1 MSDLKQLHRIIEGA
15 LFASSEPL
23 SIERIAALFAEEAE
37 KPDKKD
43 IRQALQDLIQD
54 YAERG
59 VELKELASGYQFQ
72 VKADLAK
79 WIKRLW
85 EERPPRYSRALLETL
100 VLVAYRQPI
109 TRGEIEEVRGVTVS
123 TNIMKTLLDRE
134 WIKVVGHRDVP
145 GKPGLYATTKAFL
158 DYFGLK
164 SLEDLPPLAEVRD
177 LDKAGEKL
185 QEHLDAAVE
194 SVIAEE
200 NLIVTNTVQD
210 EAVENDVVNDVVN
223 DIVSDKLLA
232 DKMQQ
237 QDDVDDFGTSD
248 LLSMYSEAEESFGQ
262 ASEDIVE

>member
-15 LFASSEPL
+15 LFASNEPL
-23 SIERIAALFAEEAE
+23 SVERIVALFANEAE
-37 KPDKKD
+37 RPDKKE
-43 IRQALQDLIQD
+43 IRQALQDLIEN
-54 YAERG
+54 YAEHG

-123 TNIMKTLLDRE
+123 TSIMKTLLERE
-134 WIKVVGHRDVP
+134 WVKVVGHRDVP

-185 QEHLDAAVE
+185 QEQLDAAVE
-194 SVIAEE
+194 NVIAEE
-200 NLIVTNTVQD
+200 NLIAANAVQD
-210 EAVENDVVNDVVN
+210 DVVEDVIN
-223 DIVSDKLLA
+223 NAASDEMIA
-232 DKMQQ
+232 DET
-237 QDDVDDFGTSD
+237 QDDVDVLTDD
-248 LLSMYSEAEESFGQ
+248 LLNMYSEAEESFGQ
-262 ASEDIVE
+262 ASEDIIE